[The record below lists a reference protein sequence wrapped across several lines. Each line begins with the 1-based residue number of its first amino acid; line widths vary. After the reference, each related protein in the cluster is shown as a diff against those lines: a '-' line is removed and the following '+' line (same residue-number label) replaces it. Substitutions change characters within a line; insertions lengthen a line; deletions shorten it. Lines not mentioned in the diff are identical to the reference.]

1 MSKNTIENVGSPTVR
16 TSAGLRDALFDELD
30 GLRNNTSNPAKANA
44 VAKLAGQ
51 VIDTVKMELDVQR
64 HMAKLPKDSAPS
76 QLPPPV
82 SLSGV

>member
-1 MSKNTIENVGSPTVR
+1 MTKASPNTNPTVR

-30 GLRNNTSNPAKANA
+30 GLRNGESNPAKANA

-64 HMAKLPKDSAPS
+64 HLAKMPKNDTPT
-76 QLPPPV
+76 QLPTPV
-82 SLSGV
+82 SLSQPA